1 MLGSLKLKLS
11 VAVLSQITQLSVTL
25 AYNSSS
31 MVDWHS
37 QNDLSVSHRPK
48 QSWSFG
54 KRFPSIPH
62 KGVKI
67 LSFLLRFV
75 LHTGH
80 WWAVNFIQIKSAQF
94 SVSHTVG
101 VWSQWWNHVQQRTK
115 RVFNTQGW
123 GVWNHIYIGSFIL
136 INWFCS
142 RSKATNH

>member
-25 AYNSSS
+25 AYNSSC

-54 KRFPSIPH
+54 ERLPSIPH

-80 WWAVNFIQIKSAQF
+80 RWAVNFTQIKSAQF
-94 SVSHTVG
+94 SVSHTVVCEVSDEIMFSREQKEYLTLRDG
-101 VWSQWWNHVQQRTK
+101 
-115 RVFNTQGW
+115 GL
-123 GVWNHIYIGSFIL
+123 WNHIYIGSFIL
-136 INWFCS
+136 INWSCS